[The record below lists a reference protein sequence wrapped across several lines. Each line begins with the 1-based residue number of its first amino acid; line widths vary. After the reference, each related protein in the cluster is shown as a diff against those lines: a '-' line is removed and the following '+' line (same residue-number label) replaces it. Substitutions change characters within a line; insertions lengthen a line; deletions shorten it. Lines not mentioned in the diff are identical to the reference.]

1 MALGD
6 NGNFKNFVLLHLPTR
21 SAVVVFTNATH
32 GMRVA
37 EAIVDSASGIRH
49 LAFDWL

>member
-1 MALGD
+1 M
-6 NGNFKNFVLLHLPTR
+6 LLHLPTR

-37 EAIVDSASGIRH
+37 EAIVNAASGVHH